1 MPTRRIQRGPAAGG
15 LPVGFQNSPAFN
27 EIYVDGATDQ
37 LMVGS
42 GVGGGVAGAAPSVQI
57 ASPVQTLMAAFVE
70 DPTTLTYTATFPI
83 PIGAILLD
91 IGFLSTVLWT
101 GGGTVVLTIGDAAA
115 ANGWFL
121 ATNLKATDLLL
132 GERLQAANGNNWGG
146 LNGAY
151 LVAATGRFGQQVAPL
166 IGGLVSAAYNVIM
179 VVTESA
185 PSTSVGRSFGWVTYA
200 VPNPI
205 VPVKA

>member
-1 MPTRRIQRGPAAGG
+1 MPTRRIQRGPALGG
-15 LPVGFQNSPAFN
+15 PPVGFQNSPSFN
-27 EIYVDGATDQ
+27 ELYVDGLTDQ
-37 LMVGS
+37 LVVGS
-42 GVGGGVAGAAPSVQI
+42 GAGGGVAGAAPTSLI

-70 DPTTLTYTATFPI
+70 DAVTLTHTATFPI
-83 PIGAILLD
+83 PVGAVLLD
-91 IGFLSTVLWT
+91 IGFVPTVLWT

-121 ATNLKATDLLL
+121 ATNLKATDILL
-132 GERLQAANGNNWGG
+132 GERLQAADSSKWGG

-179 VVTESA
+179 VITESA
-185 PSTSVGRSFGWVTYA
+185 PSTAVGRAFGWVTYTT
-200 VPNPI
+200 PNPI

>member
-15 LPVGFQNSPAFN
+15 PPVGFQNAPSWN
-27 EIYVDGATDQ
+27 EVYIDGLTDQ
-37 LMVGS
+37 FMAGT
-42 GVGGGVAGAAPSVQI
+42 GVGGGVAGAAPTLQ
-57 ASPVQTLMAAFVE
+57 ALNPVQTLMAAFVE
-70 DPTTLTYTATFPI
+70 DAVTLTHTATFPI
-83 PIGAILLD
+83 PIGAVLLD

-121 ATNLKATDLLL
+121 ATNLKATDLLV
-132 GERLQAANGNNWGG
+132 GERLTAASAGNWGG

-151 LVAATGRFGQQVAPL
+151 LTAAGRFGMVVAPA

-185 PSTSVGRSFGWVTYA
+185 PSTAVGRSFGWVTYA
-200 VPNPI
+200 LPNPI

>member
-1 MPTRRIQRGPAAGG
+1 MPTRRIQRGPATGG
-15 LPVGFQNSPAFN
+15 PPVGFQNSPAFN
-27 EIYVDGATDQ
+27 ELYVDGLTDQ
-37 LMVGS
+37 LVVGS
-42 GVGGGVAGAAPSVQI
+42 GISGVTSQI

-70 DPTTLTYTATFPI
+70 DAVTLTHTATFPI

-91 IGFLSTVLWT
+91 VGFLSTVLWT

-121 ATNLKATDLLL
+121 ATNLKATDLLV
-132 GERLQAANGNNWGG
+132 GERLQAASSNNWGG
-146 LNGAY
+146 LNGVN
-151 LVAATGRFGQQVAPL
+151 LTAAGRFGLAAAPA
-166 IGGLVSAAYNVIM
+166 IGGLVTAAYNVIM

-185 PSTSVGRSFGWVTYA
+185 PSTAVGRSFGWVTYA

>member
-1 MPTRRIQRGPAAGG
+1 MPTRRIQRGPATGG
-15 LPVGFQNSPAFN
+15 PPAGFQNSSAFN
-27 EIYVDGATDQ
+27 EIYVDGLTDQ
-37 LMVGS
+37 FVVGT
-42 GVGGGVAGAAPSVQI
+42 GVGGGVAGAPPTLQAI
-57 ASPVQTLMAAFVE
+57 NPVQTLMAAFVE
-70 DPTTLTYTATFPI
+70 DPTTLTHTATFPI
-83 PIGAILLD
+83 PVGAVLLD

-166 IGGLVSAAYNVIM
+166 IGGLVTAAYSVIM

-185 PSTSVGRSFGWVTYA
+185 PSTAVGRSFGWVTYA
-200 VPNPI
+200 LANPI